1 MLHALPCSLQV
12 IPVFAG
18 GLDFSLPV
26 KKFFYDPLG
35 SGKSFINC
43 AVSLT
48 GPLLIW
54 SCLNLGFYYW
64 LGYPVIKP
72 TTSAMML
79 ALTSHTGWAVPLDAE
94 SATWMSALL

>member
-1 MLHALPCSLQV
+1 MQV

-48 GPLLIW
+48 GEHLEISLH
-54 SCLNLGFYYW
+54 
-64 LGYPVIKP
+64 PVADGHAG
-72 TTSAMML
+72 TSGDL
-79 ALTSHTGWAVPLDAE
+79 
-94 SATWMSALL
+94 